1 MVGEKSE
8 RNGALTL
15 WPTAGPAGG
24 LRAGRQK
31 MRTFDGANRPTP
43 PPLADSLRPVR
54 RLARTPSPLLA
65 QTYSPVLQRFP
76 IIEEPG
82 GDAPRP
88 DDLVDQIFEGLRQK
102 ASAKQAI
109 WRHAQETFA
118 ELREVSQEIV
128 DELARRLTPV
138 DENVIIELRAI
149 SEFEFQIRFSGD
161 LLVFVLHSNIVT
173 FGDEYPLLQ
182 SEYVADDFR
191 RRFFGHIM
199 AYNFMA
205 DALRYARMQD
215 TGYLMGR
222 LLVNIEQKLFL
233 EGAQELNMPAEQRA
247 AVQPLDHN
255 RDTLR
260 TFVESAMI
268 AAVNNDLLAPDLDSI
283 RQLTVKQKLENQ
295 QLNAPPRKVGFTFGL
310 GGGVVR

>member
-1 MVGEKSE
+1 
-8 RNGALTL
+8 
-15 WPTAGPAGG
+15 
-24 LRAGRQK
+24 
-31 MRTFDGANRPTP
+31 MRH
-43 PPLADSLRPVR
+43 
-54 RLARTPSPLLA
+54 
-65 QTYSPVLQRFP
+65 RFP
-76 IIEEPG
+76 IIDEPG

-88 DDLVDQIFEGLRQK
+88 DDLLDQIFDGLRQK
-102 ASAKQAI
+102 ASAKQTI
-109 WRHAQETFA
+109 WRHAQAAFA

-128 DELARRLTPV
+128 AELSRRITPV
-138 DENVIIELRAI
+138 DENVVLEYRSI
-149 SEFEFQIRFSGD
+149 SDFEFHIRFSGD

-173 FGDEYPLLQ
+173 FADDYPLLQ

-205 DALRYARMQD
+205 DALRYARLQD

-222 LLVNIEQKLFL
+222 LLINIEEKLFL
-233 EGAQELNMPAEQRA
+233 EGAQELNMPVAERA
-247 AVQPLDHN
+247 AVQPLEHD
-255 RDTLR
+255 RTTLR
-260 TFVESAMI
+260 AFVESAMI

-310 GGGVVR
+310 NGGGVR